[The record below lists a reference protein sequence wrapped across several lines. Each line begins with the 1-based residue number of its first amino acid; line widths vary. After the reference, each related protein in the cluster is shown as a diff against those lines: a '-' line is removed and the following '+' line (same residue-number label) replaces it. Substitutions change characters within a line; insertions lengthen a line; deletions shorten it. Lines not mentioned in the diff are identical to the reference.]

1 MNQNEEAKTFV
12 TRKISIG
19 VSKIILGQIKTLKLG
34 NLEAKRDWGYAPEYV
49 EGMWRML
56 QADKPDDFVLAT
68 GKSHTVRDFINESF
82 NVLGDSIIWEGEGVN
97 EKGILQSSGNV
108 VIEINPKYFR
118 PTEVEILLGDSSKA
132 YEILDWKAETDFKN
146 LVRIMT
152 EYDYNRL
159 KDL

>member
-1 MNQNEEAKTFV
+1 M
-12 TRKISIG
+12 
-19 VSKIILGQIKTLKLG
+19 KTLKLG

-68 GKSHTVRDFINESF
+68 GKSYTVRDFINESF

-118 PTEVEILLGDSSKA
+118 PTEVEILLGDSTKA
-132 YEILDWKAETDFKN
+132 YEILDWKAETGFKN
-146 LVRIMT
+146 LVKIMT